1 MSFDVPDAC
10 TLPTVDRPLRLAEFD
25 RLFAAAVREV
35 EVVAPTHARMRL
47 VGRDGLAARVRDLAA
62 RETACCSF
70 FDFTVSAAVSADD
83 EVVVLDIEVPV
94 AYADVLAS
102 LVQRARAV
110 SAGSTP

>member
-10 TLPTVDRPLRLAEFD
+10 TLPTVDRPSRLAEFD
-25 RLFAAAVREV
+25 RLFAAVREV

-102 LVQRARAV
+102 LAQRARAL